1 MKHNAQL
8 NERKS
13 LNARVGDIKAE
24 KDKARDEKENGI
36 FDQSRIDEV
45 VKRLLDS
52 TVSYYASPWNGE
64 RICKFIETYGKNHNL
79 SLDAANLRI
88 ADLIML
94 SVAQGEDDLK
104 NMEYFKARNMEYFK
118 ARGVTSPSDVRTHIL
133 EELRCFIIST
143 VSMQIVRTPSIKRV
157 SHPFED
163 FCNIN
168 YVAYHDYLQ
177 SKYQYTLS
185 GDVPKEV
192 ILNYSYKGMT
202 IDNIE
207 QSISDTFH
215 YIWLPCDCSEQFYA
229 HKIRRA
235 YEMLDKVFFQPL
247 VEIVMKDYLPE
258 GYSISE
264 YLATLADK

>member
-1 MKHNAQL
+1 MKNNAQL

-13 LNARVGDIKAE
+13 LNALVGDIKAE

-64 RICKFIETYGKNHNL
+64 RICRFIETYGKNHNL

-94 SVAQGEDDLK
+94 SVAQGEDDSK
-104 NMEYFKARNMEYFK
+104 NMEYFK

-143 VSMQIVRTPSIKRV
+143 VSTQIVRTPSIKRV

-207 QSISDTFH
+207 QSISDAFH
-215 YIWLPCDCSEQFYA
+215 YIWLPCNSSEQFYA

-235 YEMLDKVFFQPL
+235 FEMLDRVIFQPL

-258 GYSISE
+258 GYTIDE
-264 YLATLADK
+264 YLVTLSNE